1 MTAANP
7 IILTS
12 SLVARAGQHIREAMK
27 QAPGVEAAA
36 LCALNGRCVWAS
48 DEAFE
53 RAAPQ
58 IAQIGIMSLRLWVK
72 VRSGKLD
79 RIGLVTAEGAVDII
93 FVPPIA
99 SVLVISG
106 RDAESSWLDGEPAGL
121 LQAIG
126 MPKSNAG

>member
-1 MTAANP
+1 
-7 IILTS
+7 
-12 SLVARAGQHIREAMK
+12 MK
-27 QAPGVEAAA
+27 QAPGIEAAA
-36 LCALNGRCVWAS
+36 LCALNGKCIWAS

-53 RAAPQ
+53 RAAPT

-99 SVLVISG
+99 SVLVVSG
-106 RDAESSWLDGEPAGL
+106 RDDESSWLDNEPTNL
-121 LQAIG
+121 LHAIG
-126 MPKSNAG
+126 RATKM